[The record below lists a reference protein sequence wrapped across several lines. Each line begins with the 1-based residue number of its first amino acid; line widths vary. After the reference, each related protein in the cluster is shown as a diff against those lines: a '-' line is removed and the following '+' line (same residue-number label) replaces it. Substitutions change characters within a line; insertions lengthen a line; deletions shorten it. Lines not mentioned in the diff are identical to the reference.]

1 MSNNNAQ
8 GIAWFQANA
17 GKFPKS
23 QRMII
28 QKRCSEM
35 PDDRLMMLQ
44 QLKFKNPTAVL
55 IVGIL
60 FGEIGLDRFMM
71 GSFVLGLVKFFTFG
85 LGGILWLL
93 DLFILPGKAREANM
107 KQIQPYL

>member
-1 MSNNNAQ
+1 MANNAQ

-17 GKFPKS
+17 SKFPKA

-44 QLKFKNPTAVL
+44 QMKFKNPTAVL
-55 IVGIL
+55 IVGL
-60 FGEIGLDRFMM
+60 LLGEFGFDRLMM
-71 GSFVLGLVKFFTFG
+71 GSILLGLVKMCTFG
-85 LGGILWLL
+85 LFGILWIL
-93 DLFILPGKAREANM
+93 DLFILPGKAREENM
-107 KQIQPYL
+107 KMIQPYL